1 MTNEKDCAKC
11 LEISDLVYKQ
21 LKTSEEEQSRYTTVI
36 VSVFFISL
44 ITIYS
49 SISKDLTSLQRNHF
63 LISFIISVSLFVVNE
78 MVNMIR
84 SYREYTYNHKQWT
97 KYFEKKKSYLV
108 IQQKMNR
115 YNNKLYKCNFWV
127 WVVLF
132 SFSVLAGI
140 YAVGTLLFYAFSI

>member
-21 LKTSEEEQSRYTTVI
+21 LTTSEEEQSRYTTVI

-49 SISKDLTSLQRNHF
+49 SISKDLTSIQRNHF
-63 LISFIISVSLFVVNE
+63 LISFIFSVSLFVVNE

-84 SYREYTYNHKQWT
+84 SYIEYFYDRKQWT
-97 KYFEKKKSYLV
+97 KYFEKKKSFIV
-108 IQQKMNR
+108 IQQKINR
-115 YNNKLYKCNFWV
+115 YNNELNKCNFWV

-132 SFSVLAGI
+132 SFSVLGGI